1 MGVKDAKCENR
12 HLSVC
17 VLVVLSCFPS
27 LGPQCCGVYVLD
39 LCVWARFKKSK
50 KNNSMLQ
57 SLCVYISGAELE
69 VVRRLFFYPLS
80 VNEQIYTDK
89 WCIVIAY
96 VK

>member
-39 LCVWARFKKSK
+39 LCVWARFKKAK
-50 KNNSMLQ
+50 KQQYVAKSM
-57 SLCVYISGAELE
+57 CVDIWCRIGGGEEAVFL
-69 VVRRLFFYPLS
+69 PL
-80 VNEQIYTDK
+80 ICKRADLHR
-89 WCIVIAY
+89 
-96 VK
+96 

>member
-1 MGVKDAKCENR
+1 MCACSLVLLSFSWSAV
-12 HLSVC
+12 LWSVC
-17 VLVVLSCFPS
+17 PRFM
-27 LGPQCCGVYVLD
+27 
-39 LCVWARFKKSK
+39 CVGEILKKL